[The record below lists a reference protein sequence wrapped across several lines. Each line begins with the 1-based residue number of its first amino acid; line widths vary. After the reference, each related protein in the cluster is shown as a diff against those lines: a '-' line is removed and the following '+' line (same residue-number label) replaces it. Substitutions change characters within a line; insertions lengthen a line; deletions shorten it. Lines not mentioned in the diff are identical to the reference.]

1 MSAQGQGMD
10 VNLME
15 RRVDVGRRRLLE
27 RALLAAGLWG
37 PLAALAADAD
47 NGAAA
52 AVAKLLNGRTPAPKG
67 LKFTTPAIA
76 ENGNTVPIGIEV
88 EGPFSAARYVKAV
101 HVFAEAN
108 PAPDVISF
116 HFTPRSGR
124 AKVATRIRL
133 AKTQRVVALAEWSD
147 GAVQEAINEV
157 KVTIGGC
164 GG

>member
-1 MSAQGQGMD
+1 MKSAGTHRAHD
-10 VNLME
+10 AS
-15 RRVDVGRRRLLE
+15 RRALLE
-27 RALLAAGLWG
+27 RALLAAGLLW
-37 PLAALAADAD
+37 PAWVLADAGD
-47 NGAAA
+47 NGTSAAIA
-52 AVAKLLNGRTPAPKG
+52 RFLNKREPVASG

-76 ENGNTVPIGIEV
+76 ENGNTVPISIEV
-88 EGPFSAARYVKAV
+88 EGNFSAAHYVKAI

-108 PAPDVISF
+108 PAPEVISF
-116 HFTPRSGR
+116 EFTPASGR

-147 GAVQEAINEV
+147 GRVLEAINEV

>member
-1 MSAQGQGMD
+1 MNSKPRHVLESAS
-10 VNLME
+10 
-15 RRVDVGRRRLLE
+15 RRALLE
-27 RALLAAGLWG
+27 RALLAAGLLL

-52 AVAKLLNGRTPAPKG
+52 AVAKVLNKRAPLTSG

-76 ENGNTVPIGIEV
+76 ENGNTVPVSVEV
-88 EGPFSAARYVKAV
+88 EGAFSAEHYVKAI
-101 HVFAEAN
+101 HLFAEGN
-108 PAPDVISF
+108 PAPEVISF
-116 HFTPRSGR
+116 RFTPRSGR

-147 GAVQEAINEV
+147 GRVLEAINEV

>member
-1 MSAQGQGMD
+1 
-10 VNLME
+10 ME
-15 RRVDVGRRRLLE
+15 ADSNRVMPDGGADAGKRVLLA
-27 RALLAAGLWG
+27 RALVAAGLWS
-37 PLAALAADAD
+37 PLAALAGEAD

-52 AVAKLLNGRTPAPKG
+52 AVAALLKGRAAGASG

-76 ENGNTVPIGIEV
+76 ENGNTVPISIEV
-88 EGPFSAARYVKAV
+88 EGAFSSARYVKSI

-108 PAPDVISF
+108 PAPEVISF
-116 HFTPRSGR
+116 QFSPRSGR

-133 AKTQRVVALAEWSD
+133 ARTQRVVALAEWSD
-147 GAVQEAINEV
+147 GAVLEAINEV

>member
-1 MSAQGQGMD
+1 MMTPDAVGVAPSAS
-10 VNLME
+10 
-15 RRVDVGRRRLLE
+15 RRALLQ
-27 RALLAAGLWG
+27 RALLAAGLCG
-37 PLAALAADAD
+37 PLAALAGETD

-52 AVAKLLNGRTPAPKG
+52 AVAKILMQRTPLAKG
-67 LKFTTPAIA
+67 IKFNTPAIA
-76 ENGNTVPIGIEV
+76 ENGNTVPISIEV
-88 EGPFSAARYVKAV
+88 EGRFSADRYVKAI

-108 PAPDVISF
+108 PAPEVISF

-133 AKTQRVVALAEWSD
+133 ARTQRVVALAEWSD
-147 GAVQEAINEV
+147 GRVQEAINEV

>member
-1 MSAQGQGMD
+1 MKADFDHQPADPS
-10 VNLME
+10 
-15 RRVDVGRRRLLE
+15 RRVLLE
-27 RALLAAGLWG
+27 RALLAAGLLVPVW
-37 PLAALAADAD
+37 ALAGEGD
-47 NGAAA
+47 NGTAA
-52 AVAKLLNGRTPAPKG
+52 AVAKVLHGRAPLASG

-76 ENGNTVPIGIEV
+76 ENGNTVPVGIEV
-88 EGPFSAARYVKAV
+88 EGIFSAASYVKAI

-108 PAPDVISF
+108 PAPEVISF
-116 HFTPRSGR
+116 QFTPASGR

-147 GAVQEAINEV
+147 GRLLQAINEV

>member
-1 MSAQGQGMD
+1 MKFTSDQQPCVD
-10 VNLME
+10 LS
-15 RRVDVGRRRLLE
+15 RRALLE
-27 RALLAAGLWG
+27 RALCAAGLLL
-37 PLAALAADAD
+37 PLAAMAGEAD
-47 NGAAA
+47 NGTAAA
-52 AVAKLLNGRTPAPKG
+52 IATWLAGRDVASEG

-88 EGPFSAARYVKAV
+88 EGRFTAERYVKAI

-108 PAPDVISF
+108 PAPEVISF
-116 HFTPRSGR
+116 AFSPASGR

-147 GAVQEAINEV
+147 GRVLQAINEV